1 MSTNDMTADEMRMVI
16 EANKL
21 TYSKMMDA
29 SLIHT
34 RQYRQYNFSP
44 NAFATGSTTQ
54 AEIILGSSSDF
65 IYGPKSYMKLTVQ
78 AVKAD
83 GTAAAGPCNFG
94 KDTSPNSSV
103 LNIFKVAEFT
113 HRSGD
118 QLDRTASLNVLAPIL
133 LQNCNDS
140 QYIQRYGPVF
150 GCPQLTSIDPVKY
163 TYDNIVTETTYCIPL
178 WLFSGIW
185 AQEELL
191 PGNLCGGMRCR
202 FEFAS
207 VATALAV
214 NSEATQFAIKG
225 ASIVL
230 DSYQLYDGV
239 VSELN
244 AAQAN
249 LQTQGLQFTYHSY
262 HNIRRS
268 VATKQLQVDLNYSA
282 AQVLQLIVKSR
293 LDANIAA
300 GEDSIASEPWAYVS
314 IQARLGSL
322 TYPRHPLQTDSEAY
336 VITAESFDQV
346 PTLDVIDYHK
356 SSIGTSFEDYKANS
370 ASVCFGMER
379 SNVLNGIG
387 QLTNNSRLL
396 TVEAEVGTA
405 AARTFDCWLKHVR
418 VVNIMLDN
426 VTVDR

>member
-1 MSTNDMTADEMRMVI
+1 MSTNDLSADEMRMVI

-29 SLIHT
+29 SLVHT

-44 NAFATGSTTQ
+44 NSFLTGSTSQ

-65 IYGPKSYMKLTVQ
+65 IFGPKSYMKITVQ

-83 GTAAAGPCNFG
+83 GTAAAAGCRFG
-94 KDTSPNSSV
+94 TTANPNSSAM
-103 LNIFKVAEFT
+103 NIFSVSEFT

-118 QLDRTASLNVLAPIL
+118 QLDRTANLNSLAPIL
-133 LQNCNDS
+133 LQYGNDS
-140 QYIQRYGPVF
+140 HYIENFAPAFGAPVIDAAGQYV
-150 GCPQLTSIDPVKY
+150 
-163 TYDNIVTETTYCIPL
+163 YDDIAQEKTYCIPM
-178 WLFSGIW
+178 WLFSGLW

-202 FEFAS
+202 FEFAGI
-207 VATALAV
+207 TQLLGV
-214 NSEATQFAIKG
+214 NSDATQVRISG

-249 LQTQGLQFTYHSY
+249 LQTQGLQYTYHSY
-262 HNIRRS
+262 HNIQRS
-268 VATKQLQVDLNYSA
+268 ITNTNLQVDLNYSA

-293 LDANIAA
+293 QTAVVATQA
-300 GEDSIASEPWAYVS
+300 GDSLESEDYNYVR

-322 TYPRHPLQTDSEAY
+322 TFPRHPLETVNESY
-336 VITAESFDQV
+336 VITAASFDQLPV
-346 PTLDVIDYHK
+346 LDVVQHQK
-356 SSIGTSFEDYKANS
+356 SNIGTKFSDYKTNS
-370 ASVCFGMER
+370 ACVSFGMER
-379 SNVLNGIG
+379 SNVLNGVG

-396 TVEAEVGTA
+396 TVEAIMA
-405 AARTFDCWLKHVR
+405 ADDTDRTIDTWLKHVR